1 MNYCELK
8 TACREGLYR
17 EEVLIDR
24 QYALGDVARLMQRI
38 SEKAMEELGISYS
51 LLEEKHLIWVMC
63 FMEIK
68 INRMPSD
75 GETLEIFTWS
85 GKERFGMY
93 SRRFVMYSAEERDCL
108 IASTV
113 LSSAVDRET
122 RKMIVPADAEIS
134 FPVVEFDGE
143 PAFPKLKE
151 KGIRTPLT
159 QQHAVSIHEID
170 INEHVNNSFYL
181 DWAEN
186 LLSGFPDRMQGAGA
200 VRRIWINYEKEARLG
215 DAIVFQYGIE
225 KDTLFVKGR
234 VGDNSCFTALL
245 SA

>member
-8 TACREGLYR
+8 TTCREGVYR
-17 EEVLIDR
+17 EKVLIDR

-38 SEKAMEELGISYS
+38 TEKAMSELGISYS
-51 LLEEKHLIWVMC
+51 RLEEKHLIWVMC
-63 FMEIK
+63 FMEIR

-75 GETLEIFTWS
+75 GEMLEIYTWP

-93 SRRFVMYSAEERDCL
+93 SRRMVMYSPEGGECL
-108 IASTV
+108 IESTV
-113 LSSAVDRET
+113 LSSAVDRDT
-122 RKMIVPADAEIS
+122 RKMITPAASEIS
-134 FPVVEFDGE
+134 FPIVEFADE
-143 PAFPKLKE
+143 PAFPKLYE

-159 QQHAVSIHEID
+159 QQHEVSIHEID

-186 LLSGFPDRMQGAGA
+186 LLGDHSDRMHENAK
-200 VRRIWINYEKEARLG
+200 RIWINYEREILAG
-215 DAIVFQYGIE
+215 ETVVFHYGIE
-225 KDTLFVKGR
+225 KGTLFVKGR
-234 VGDNSCFTALL
+234 VGDDNCFKALL

>member
-8 TACREGLYR
+8 TTCREGVYR
-17 EEVLIDR
+17 EKVLIDR

-38 SEKAMEELGISYS
+38 TEKAMSELGISYS
-51 LLEEKHLIWVMC
+51 RLEEKHLIWVMC
-63 FMEIK
+63 FMEIR

-75 GETLEIFTWS
+75 GEMLEIYTWP

-93 SRRFVMYSAEERDCL
+93 SRRMVMYSPEGGECL
-108 IASTV
+108 IESTV
-113 LSSAVDRET
+113 LSSAVDRDT
-122 RKMIVPADAEIS
+122 RKMITPAASEIS
-134 FPVVEFDGE
+134 FPIVEFADE
-143 PAFPKLKE
+143 PAFPKLYE

-159 QQHAVSIHEID
+159 QQHEVSIHEID

-186 LLSGFPDRMQGAGA
+186 LLSDSPDRMQRAGA

-215 DAIVFQYGIE
+215 DVIVFQYGIE

-234 VGDNSCFTALL
+234 VGDDSCFKALL
-245 SA
+245 SS